1 MTQSAEELLQ
11 RYLSVL
17 TPATTTDEAEKVA
30 SGAVTLSN
38 MWRHPDAHPIVLSV
52 ALLQKY
58 GSDWLLWE
66 PETLRSIVPGDF
78 GTQSLSD
85 INLTKVQ
92 AMRTLHLVDTF
103 WLQWEVFGWCT
114 VSLNGV
120 FPDFGTM
127 QVPTVAQC
135 MVAVD
140 IANRVREDVSWSDE
154 LRGYLSAVHLHDDV
168 LCPQSPL
175 DFVKV
180 DTEGFPVD
188 IKKVEERWPS
198 VRTSGRAPTEETI
211 EAEQLRRM
219 LIVHDYLEE
228 SRARLER
235 QLRLLSHA

>member
-1 MTQSAEELLQ
+1 
-11 RYLSVL
+11 
-17 TPATTTDEAEKVA
+17 
-30 SGAVTLSN
+30 
-38 MWRHPDAHPIVLSV
+38 
-52 ALLQKY
+52 
-58 GSDWLLWE
+58 
-66 PETLRSIVPGDF
+66 
-78 GTQSLSD
+78 
-85 INLTKVQ
+85 
-92 AMRTLHLVDTF
+92 
-103 WLQWEVFGWCT
+103 
-114 VSLNGV
+114 
-120 FPDFGTM
+120 
-127 QVPTVAQC
+127 